1 MANKEQKRAQGPMHG
16 PRVHEKPKNFKA
28 AMGNLLRS
36 MKGNTAWII
45 CALVFTI
52 ASTALGIISPNILKD
67 LTNTIT
73 AAVPIL
79 LMEFGLMRA
88 LLWIWA
94 RLKIRNYTF
103 YYYNFKCCV

>member
-1 MANKEQKRAQGPMHG
+1 MANKEQKRAQGSMHG

-73 AAVPIL
+73 AAVPIFDNGIWFNAGAAMDMGAIENTQLYFL
-79 LMEFGLMRA
+79 LL
-88 LLWIWA
+88 
-94 RLKIRNYTF
+94 
-103 YYYNFKCCV
+103 